1 VPQQARKLEPVW
13 SPGSSFAPASAG
25 YRPRTP
31 EATVLH
37 KVVRENL
44 EEFLREARGG
54 SEYGEGVPD
63 FVVDELR
70 RFLKCGSLSGGF
82 ARLKCES
89 CGKERLVPFSCKRR
103 AACPS
108 CAGRRMAGLAA
119 HLVDSVFPLVPVRQW
134 VLSLPFLLRYRLAW
148 NHDLARKVLRI
159 FWRALERY
167 QRKRA
172 KERGLVNSRT
182 GAVTVIQRAGG
193 ALNLNVHF
201 HLAALDGVFVEKD
214 GALTFVRLPAPT
226 TEEVAA
232 LVKRIRKGVLRLL
245 GRNRISLST
254 DEGGWDDPFV
264 EASPALAAACGA
276 SVQGISA
283 FGPRT
288 GQRVR
293 RIGEEPDETG
303 EVPKRKRH
311 ARHQGFD
318 LHAGAPIRA
327 EERDRLERML
337 RYMLRPPIAESRL
350 RELPDG
356 NILLMQKTK
365 WSDGTTALVFEPL
378 ELLERL
384 CAIIPKPQVNLLI
397 YHGVLAPNARWRSRA
412 VAYGRETD
420 PDSERGDAVK
430 PHPDA
435 SGSSQSSDPSQSS
448 PSSSFRPRNT
458 TWAELMRRTF
468 GYDMM
473 ACLECGGRMRLIA
486 MIEEPAVIAK
496 ILDHLGLPT
505 KPPVA
510 RPARSPPE
518 PLQGRPAGRPSVE
531 TGLIE
536 PELDDPIDE
545 PAFDC

>member
-1 VPQQARKLEPVW
+1 MQSARQLEPSW
-13 SPGSSFAPASAG
+13 SLGSSFAPASAG

-31 EATVLH
+31 DATVLH

-44 EEFLREARGG
+44 EEFLRQARGG
-54 SEYGEGVPD
+54 SEDGEGVPD

-70 RFLKCGSLSGGF
+70 RFLACGSLSGGF
-82 ARLKCES
+82 ARLKCET

-134 VLSLPFLLRYRLAW
+134 VLSVPFALRYRLAW
-148 NHDLARKVLRI
+148 DHELSLKVLRI
-159 FWRALERY
+159 FWRALDRY

-172 KERGLVNSRT
+172 KERGLVNART

-201 HLAALDGVFVEKD
+201 HMAAIDGVFVEA
-214 GALTFVRLPAPT
+214 GGELVFHRLPAPS
-226 TEEVAA
+226 TEDVAA
-232 LVKRIRKGVLRLL
+232 IVKSVRKGVLRLL
-245 GRNRISLST
+245 GRSRISNGDSE
-254 DEGGWDDPFV
+254 DDGWKDPFV
-264 EASPALAAACGA
+264 EESPALAAASGA

-303 EVPKRKRH
+303 KAPKRKRH
-311 ARHQGFD
+311 ARYQGFD
-318 LHAGAPIRA
+318 LDAGEPAKP
-327 EERDRLERML
+327 EERDRVERML
-337 RYMLRPPIAESRL
+337 RYLLRPPIAESRL

-356 NILLMQKTK
+356 DILLTQKTK
-365 WSDGTTALVFEPL
+365 WSDGTTALVFHPL

-384 CAIIPKPQVNLLI
+384 AAIIPRPQINLLI
-397 YHGVLAPNARWRSRA
+397 YHGVLAPNSHWRKRV
-412 VAYGRETD
+412 VAYGRQEAETEL
-420 PDSERGDAVK
+420 DSKPGDAVH
-430 PHPDA
+430 PRPDA
-435 SGSSQSSDPSQSS
+435 SDPSYLSDPS
-448 PSSSFRPRNT
+448 PFRPRNY

-468 GYDMM
+468 GYDVM

-496 ILDHLGLPT
+496 ILSHLGLPT
-505 KPPVA
+505 EPPVA
-510 RPARSPPE
+510 KPARAPPE
-518 PLQGRPAGRPSVE
+518 QLE
-531 TGLIE
+531 L
-536 PELDDPIDE
+536 PELAEPGLDEPIDE